1 AASLLVGAQLL
12 VAVVGGA
19 SAASCRGPGAAEGLK
34 PTQLAARVKRNLG
47 DAGAAAPKLGA
58 TGGQFLHA
66 QLSGQVKGRP
76 GAQAQAQLGS
86 EDVKVLFMK
95 EQQHDCLILGSGSLL
110 RGTTLADVQEAVNGC
125 SPGDALAV
133 ATAVG
138 QKAKSRQVHKKTDK
152 ACWVQSEQEEN
163 EITCCAVL
171 VTREDL
177 AKAPAQ
183 QVAKKQRLATEVKP
197 TASLAEAAEKAQE
210 KRWEIRDRS
219 DNMAIGPTEQSG
231 QAPELIQEAGLCW
244 DPDVPAEA
252 IPLTVPAEPDFSQFF
267 QSGVHCAVI
276 ERMRRFGLMCDADIA
291 GLRPDELVTAMSGF
305 IDDEEAGWYIELAR
319 GALAFLARRASGAPQ
334 CARPVE
340 GLPVPAVKRCRL
352 VGSIA
357 PGAFQWSQN
366 ALTALRPVHQHSEMV
381 HACWEIYAALGTHGE
396 LWSPL
401 LEEHQ
406 AIAREGLASRLQIFE
421 RRTLQAQLSAL
432 RRWANYVLQFGKGP
446 AEVLLPPVAL
456 LFSFLK
462 QASDGGPTA
471 AQGLFQKLLWWRR
484 HVGIPFPLGDPM
496 VATWNRVA
504 EGHSIQ
510 PRVPLSFRAFQAL
523 CKLALG
529 GSTNVATFA
538 SLALIPLVACLRF
551 AHAQRSA
558 DWTLSHD
565 FARAVCLKGKSRK
578 HGTRPS
584 FEWAAP
590 MYVGKWKHVL
600 GLASRVII
608 DLRSQVPDLSFCIP
622 DVACGPSG
630 CLDERAHWR
639 AAPMPMARFVKLL
652 HSVLRSEGLPDAE
665 VGLISTYSLRRFL
678 PSVAEVLRTPVEVAQ
693 HLGNWTESVTTK
705 HAQPMP
711 VQMSQ
716 HYAHDRVL
724 SAGHTKALLCAA
736 VQELLETESG
746 PLDW

>member
-1 AASLLVGAQLL
+1 MKRHFHGHGHGPALVPSL
-12 VAVVGGA
+12 
-19 SAASCRGPGAAEGLK
+19 
-34 PTQLAARVKRNLG
+34 T
-47 DAGAAAPKLGA
+47 
-58 TGGQFLHA
+58 
-66 QLSGQVKGRP
+66 
-76 GAQAQAQLGS
+76 
-86 EDVKVLFMK
+86 
-95 EQQHDCLILGSGSLL
+95 
-110 RGTTLADVQEAVNGC
+110 
-125 SPGDALAV
+125 
-133 ATAVG
+133 
-138 QKAKSRQVHKKTDK
+138 
-152 ACWVQSEQEEN
+152 
-163 EITCCAVL
+163 
-171 VTREDL
+171 
-177 AKAPAQ
+177 
-183 QVAKKQRLATEVKP
+183 
-197 TASLAEAAEKAQE
+197 
-210 KRWEIRDRS
+210 
-219 DNMAIGPTEQSG
+219 
-231 QAPELIQEAGLCW
+231 
-244 DPDVPAEA
+244 VPAEA

-276 ERMRRFGLMCDADIA
+276 ERMRRSGLMCDADIA

-529 GSTNVATFA
+529 GSMNVATFA

-590 MYVGKWKHVL
+590 MHVGKWKHVL

-746 PLDW
+746 PLDWQSFRTKGLSWQQILNRHSALTPPADKPVNCQGSDSEASSDETSSSSDGGSSHEGLPHDLEWFRFARGVSHIARERSQSQPVPWCRGTPFAGIPLEWGIGIEPGLQICAKCQACVPPHIKRAIDSCK